1 MNKKKI
7 KRNLIIVFTT
17 IPLILFILFF
27 VLPLTTYAIVYKKFI
42 DKKFPPIP
50 YLNIDSKEYPNLV
63 VTDYSFRSNHNQKVN
78 TVIYKDKDI
87 KKYQGLVVVVHGYL
101 TGGHGFYMPGINF
114 FAQNGYLPI
123 AIDITGNGQSLET
136 TMKGMEQGVIDL
148 ERLIK
153 KIKNDAVY
161 SKYKLFL
168 YGHSMGAHCVSA
180 VLNFCPN
187 DVDGVVA
194 ACGFDNI
201 SDEFLEF
208 ISIYNTYKITKYAP
222 LLKPYIKIN
231 SFFRFGKYSNLSALD
246 GLKKTSAKCYLIASE
261 VDRTVPDSVG
271 YNLYYNEFKNNKR
284 FTFKHY
290 FDKEHETI
298 DRTEVKRADFARFN
312 SLFSSIFVKNYDII
326 GSYKAQKDFSDA
338 LFNKEVIKA
347 IDIEYYQDI
356 INFFNGV

>member
-50 YLNIDSKEYPNLV
+50 YLNIDSKEYSNLV
-63 VTDYSFRSNHNQKVN
+63 ATDYSFRSNHNQKVN

-136 TMKGMEQGVIDL
+136 SMKGMEQGVIDL

-153 KIKNDAVY
+153 KIKNDEVY

-168 YGHSMGAHCVSA
+168 YGHSMGAHCVST

-222 LLKPYIKIN
+222 LLKPFIKIN

-246 GLKKTSAKCYLIASE
+246 GLKKQVLNAILSQVKQTGQYLIVWVITYIIMSSKII
-261 VDRTVPDSVG
+261 SVLHL
-271 YNLYYNEFKNNKR
+271 NTILIKNTKLSIEP
-284 FTFKHY
+284 KL
-290 FDKEHETI
+290 KEQTLQGLI
-298 DRTEVKRADFARFN
+298 VY
-312 SLFSSIFVKNYDII
+312 LVQY
-326 GSYKAQKDFSDA
+326 
-338 LFNKEVIKA
+338 L
-347 IDIEYYQDI
+347 
-356 INFFNGV
+356 